1 MEARNIATIGL
12 WHLGE
17 IYSAGLA
24 ELGCNVVGVDE
35 NEAVVSELSKGVP
48 PLPEPGLEA
57 LITKNSKEGR
67 LRYTADFSEVGRCDV
82 VWSTIDTPVDDRD
95 DPQMAPIFAA
105 LDKTIPHLKKEI
117 VFVMTSQVPVGTSEH
132 IIKRIHEKRPEVVVH
147 YAYTPENLRLGEA
160 VRGFLKPERI
170 VIGAG
175 DETARKTLEDIFSP
189 LNAELI
195 MMSVPS
201 AEMAKH
207 ALNAFLA
214 TSLSFINDIADICEA
229 EGADVLDVARA
240 LKSDPRIGRG
250 AFLGAGLGFSGGTL
264 GRDIRALSSA
274 ARENGILARVVEGV
288 WDKNAN
294 REKELA
300 WRFLD
305 FLGGAKGKR
314 VAIFGVI
321 YKAGTTTL
329 RRSQAIELA
338 DRLHTAGLEVKLY
351 DPHALRKEVSDVTDL
366 PFFSDPYEAAKD
378 CDGILIATPWPE
390 FKELDFER
398 LAKVCK
404 KQAVIFDANNF
415 LYNEQEARIKGTGL
429 VYKGVGRKL

>member
-1 MEARNIATIGL
+1 MKARNIATIGL

-24 ELGCNVVGVDE
+24 ELGCDVVGIDE
-35 NEAVVSELSKGVP
+35 NEAVIKNLSNGIP
-48 PLPEPGLEA
+48 PLPEPGLSE
-57 LITKNSKEGR
+57 LIAKNGKEGR
-67 LRYTADFSEVGRCDV
+67 LRYTTDFSEIGKCGI
-82 VWSTIDTPVDDRD
+82 VWCTFDTPVDDRD
-95 DPQMAPIFAA
+95 DPQMAAIYAV
-105 LDKTIPHLKKEI
+105 LDKTTPYLQKEI
-117 VFVMTSQVPVGTSEH
+117 VFVMTSQVPVGTSEK
-132 IIKRIHEKRPEVVVH
+132 IITLIRGKRPEVKVH

-170 VIGAG
+170 VIGAD
-175 DETARKTLEDIFSP
+175 DEMARKTLEDIFSP
-189 LNAELI
+189 LEAEFI
-195 MMSVPS
+195 TMSVAS

-229 EGADVLDVARA
+229 EGADVLDVVRA
-240 LKSDPRIGRG
+240 LKSDPRIGKG

-264 GRDIRALSSA
+264 GRDLRALGSA
-274 ARENGILARVVEGV
+274 AREHGISARVIDSV
-288 WDKNAN
+288 WEKNDD

-314 VAIFGVI
+314 IAIFGVI

-351 DPHALRKEVSDVTDL
+351 DPHALQKEVSGVTNL
-366 PFFSDPYEAAKD
+366 PFFTDPYEAAKD

-390 FKELDFER
+390 FKEIDFGH
-398 LAKVCK
+398 LAKACHK
-404 KQAVIFDANNF
+404 SAVIFDANNF
-415 LYNEQEARIKGTGL
+415 LYNEYETKIKGAGL
-429 VYKGVGRKL
+429 VYKGVGRTL